1 LSIQN
6 WKKLPMISISV
17 SKVTF
22 NGEIEVI
29 LGALHVV
36 NKNWLPGLEMLHEL
50 TSRSGSVQLEL
61 GFTKFNSV
69 NLDKKKIFKHFI

>member
-1 LSIQN
+1 MSVKN
-6 WKKLPMISISV
+6 WKKLPVISISV

-36 NKNWLPGLEMLHEL
+36 NKNWLPEFETLHVL
-50 TSRSGSVQLEL
+50 TSRSGSKQLEL
-61 GFTKFNSV
+61 GFAKFSLV
-69 NLDKKKIFKHFI
+69 NLD